1 MPKYVKVQG
10 TWKAV
15 DESADCGKV
24 KVNGVWRTV
33 SNSYVKVANVWKA
46 VCAPAPVT
54 TTTTTTTPVTT
65 TTTTTTPVTTTTTV
79 PVTTTT
85 TTVQAYPNISSAIA
99 YGAGAGQAWTSNAAY
114 ITWGGSGWG
123 SYTVIASNGS
133 SSNSATSQGGPPVL
147 LTGFAPNT
155 TYSVT
160 VTLFANSAYSG
171 QSASASTSFTTAA
184 ATTTSTT
191 TTTTTTIAN
200 CGIMPSVIG
209 LTESAAS
216 DAIVARGIAY
226 EFTEY
231 TTVGATAQNNGFVQ
245 SQSPGAGTYVGSCN
259 FSYNATLV
267 LYSYTA
273 PTTTTTTTTTSTAVN
288 PGTVYLSY
296 CYNNAPV
303 VEQYPVNADNV
314 LTTDINQACT
324 VYTNL
329 LSGIGATSISC
340 SIVSART
347 APTGCA
353 GTSTTTTTTSPYPAL
368 LSGFHYC
375 AAGDAPNPSSP
386 CPSNGSGTGVNCVE
400 NGASGASCTVSTTP
414 TTTTTAVPTTYWYT
428 GCCSGT
434 QVTGTSTSSFGTA
447 LTNMTNQCGSTVT
460 NQQSGTY
467 AGTSNVPTITCTTS
481 TTTTTTTVNCQTCNS
496 YSPYADGTYGTRSNT
511 NCASGNEYYRICV
524 TPGGCANIDQTN
536 GCVPVTTTTT
546 TTATVDCNTC
556 NSYNPSSGA
565 YSLTKADASCP
576 DTGTRY
582 YRVCVTPGAC
592 PNIEQNG
599 SCVPP
604 ATTSTVASTTTT
616 ASSTTTTS
624 APCIS
629 KFRCK
634 SYDVTDSASTN
645 YYDCYTVNAC
655 TAPRN
660 PDGSRASCC
669 A

>member
-46 VCAPAPVT
+46 VCVPVPVT

-65 TTTTTTPVTTTTTV
+65 TTTTTTVPVTTTTTTV
-79 PVTTTT
+79 PVTT
-85 TTVQAYPNISSAIA
+85 TTVQAYPNISSVTA
-99 YGAGAGQAWTSNAAY
+99 YGAGAGQVWTQTQAY
-114 ITWGGSGWG
+114 ITWSGSGWG

-133 SSNSATSQGGPPVL
+133 SSNSPSSAGGPPVL
-147 LTGFAPNT
+147 LSGFLANT
-155 TYSVT
+155 AYSVT
-160 VTLFANSAYSG
+160 VTLFANANYSG
-171 QSASASTSFTTAA
+171 QTASATGYFATAA
-184 ATTTSTT
+184 ATTSSTT
-191 TTTTTTIAN
+191 TTTTTAIAN

-231 TTVGATAQNNGFVQ
+231 TTVGATAQNNGYVQ

-273 PTTTTTTTTTSTAVN
+273 PTTATTSSTTTTTSTAVN

-296 CYNNAPV
+296 CYQGAPLVESYTVDANNF
-303 VEQYPVNADNV
+303 

-347 APTGCA
+347 APTGCP
-353 GTSTTTTTTSPYPAL
+353 TTTTTTSPYPAL
-368 LSGFHYC
+368 LSGFHLC
-375 AAGDAPNPSSP
+375 TAGDAPNPSSP

-400 NGASGASCTVSTTP
+400 NGASGASCPNPTATTTT
-414 TTTTTAVPTTYWYT
+414 TTTTTA
-428 GCCSGT
+428 
-434 QVTGTSTSSFGTA
+434 A
-447 LTNMTNQCGSTVT
+447 
-460 NQQSGTY
+460 
-467 AGTSNVPTITCTTS
+467 
-481 TTTTTTTVNCQTCNS
+481 TTTTVNCQTCDS
-496 YSPYADGTYGTRSNT
+496 YSPYADGTYDVRTVATSI
-511 NCASGNEYYRICV
+511 CPSGSQYYRVCV
-524 TPGGCANIDQTN
+524 TPGGCANITQTN

-546 TTATVDCNTC
+546 TAATTTTVNCNTC
-556 NSYNPSSGA
+556 DSYNPSSGA
-565 YSLTKADASCP
+565 YTLTKADASCP

-582 YRVCVTPGAC
+582 YRVCITPGAC

-599 SCVPP
+599 SCVAP

-616 ASSTTTTS
+616 AASTTTTS

-634 SYDVTDSASTN
+634 SYDVTNSASTN
-645 YYDCYTVNAC
+645 YYDCYSVDAC

>member
-1 MPKYVKVQG
+1 
-10 TWKAV
+10 
-15 DESADCGKV
+15 
-24 KVNGVWRTV
+24 
-33 SNSYVKVANVWKA
+33 
-46 VCAPAPVT
+46 
-54 TTTTTTTPVTT
+54 
-65 TTTTTTPVTTTTTV
+65 
-79 PVTTTT
+79 
-85 TTVQAYPNISSAIA
+85 
-99 YGAGAGQAWTSNAAY
+99 
-114 ITWGGSGWG
+114 
-123 SYTVIASNGS
+123 
-133 SSNSATSQGGPPVL
+133 
-147 LTGFAPNT
+147 
-155 TYSVT
+155 
-160 VTLFANSAYSG
+160 
-171 QSASASTSFTTAA
+171 
-184 ATTTSTT
+184 
-191 TTTTTTIAN
+191 
-200 CGIMPSVIG
+200 MPSVIG

-273 PTTTTTTTTTSTAVN
+273 TTTTTTTSTAVN

-303 VEQYPVNADNV
+303 VEQYTVDANNV

-414 TTTTTAVPTTYWYT
+414 TTTTAA
-428 GCCSGT
+428 
-434 QVTGTSTSSFGTA
+434 QVTYYLGYSTCNANSGLYLDAPSVSGPYTAASLPSDVTTGPSNAREYLRYRTTSEAA
-447 LTNMTNQCGSTVT
+447 LAAAGSTPC
-460 NQQSGTY
+460 
-467 AGTSNVPTITCTTS
+467 AGSTS

-496 YSPYADGTYGTRSNT
+496 YSPYADGTYGTRANT
-511 NCASGNEYYRICV
+511 GCASGNEYYRTCV

-546 TTATVDCNTC
+546 TAATTTTIDCNTC
-556 NSYNPSSGA
+556 SSYSPSSGA

-582 YRVCVTPGAC
+582 YRICVTPGAC

-634 SYDVTDSASTN
+634 SYDVTNSASNN

-655 TAPRN
+655 TAPN
-660 PDGSRASCC
+660 NSDGSRASCC

>member
-15 DESADCGKV
+15 DESADCGKI

-54 TTTTTTTPVTT
+54 TTTTTTTTTPV
-65 TTTTTTPVTTTTTV
+65 TTTTTTPVTTTTT
-79 PVTTTT
+79 PVTTATTTT
-85 TTVQAYPNISSAIA
+85 TAQAYPNISSATA
-99 YGAGAGQAWTSNAAY
+99 YGAGAGQVWTSDAAY
-114 ITWGGSGWG
+114 ITWSGSGWG

-133 SSNSATSQGGPPVL
+133 SSNSPSSAGGPPVL
-147 LTGFAPNT
+147 LTGFSAST

-160 VTLFANSAYSG
+160 VTLFANANYSG
-171 QSASASTSFTTAA
+171 QTASASTSFTTAA
-184 ATTTSTT
+184 AAQQTLPTPTFNIFRGWQVYPNSVYATFNITNFDTTYTSTYSSSLGTRNIEFPEEYIAENLTPNQSYTVSITVSKPGFTSATGTQTFTADPAAPQTTATTTATTTTTPVTSSTTTTT

-209 LTESAAS
+209 LTESAAAT
-216 DAIVARGIAY
+216 AITERGIAY
-226 EFTEY
+226 EYTEY
-231 TTVGATAQNNGFVQ
+231 TTVGATAQNNGYVQ

-259 FSYNATLV
+259 FGYNATLV

-273 PTTTTTTTTTSTAVN
+273 PTTATTS
-288 PGTVYLSY
+288 
-296 CYNNAPV
+296 
-303 VEQYPVNADNV
+303 
-314 LTTDINQACT
+314 
-324 VYTNL
+324 
-329 LSGIGATSISC
+329 
-340 SIVSART
+340 
-347 APTGCA
+347 
-353 GTSTTTTTTSPYPAL
+353 
-368 LSGFHYC
+368 
-375 AAGDAPNPSSP
+375 
-386 CPSNGSGTGVNCVE
+386 
-400 NGASGASCTVSTTP
+400 
-414 TTTTTAVPTTYWYT
+414 
-428 GCCSGT
+428 
-434 QVTGTSTSSFGTA
+434 
-447 LTNMTNQCGSTVT
+447 
-460 NQQSGTY
+460 
-467 AGTSNVPTITCTTS
+467 S
-481 TTTTTTTVNCQTCNS
+481 TTTTTTTTNCQTCNS
-496 YSPYADGTYGTRSNT
+496 YSPYADGTYDTRSVAT
-511 NCASGNEYYRICV
+511 SICPSGSQYYRVCV
-524 TPGGCANIDQTN
+524 TPGGCPNIDQTN
-536 GCVPVTTTTT
+536 GCVPVTTTTAT
-546 TTATVDCNTC
+546 TTTIDCNTC

-582 YRVCVTPGAC
+582 YRVCITPGAC

-616 ASSTTTTS
+616 AATTT
-624 APCIS
+624 ACDP

-634 SYDVTDSASTN
+634 SYDVVDPASTN